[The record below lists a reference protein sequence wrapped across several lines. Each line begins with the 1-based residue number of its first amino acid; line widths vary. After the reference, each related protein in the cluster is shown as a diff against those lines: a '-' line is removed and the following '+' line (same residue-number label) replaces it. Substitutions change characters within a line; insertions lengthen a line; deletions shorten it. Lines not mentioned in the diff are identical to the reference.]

1 MVRLEN
7 SFNPCMLIVFLVD
20 SFGRKV
26 NNDDEIISMQVPAEK
41 SPTDYHDTI
50 DVERNSF
57 PTDIFEGTKFKRPY
71 F

>member
-1 MVRLEN
+1 MHVN
-7 SFNPCMLIVFLVD
+7 CFLVD

-26 NNDDEIISMQVPAEK
+26 NNDDEIILTQVPAEK

>member
-7 SFNPCMLIVFLVD
+7 SFNPCMIIVLVD
-20 SFGRKV
+20 SFGRKL
-26 NNDDEIISMQVPAEK
+26 NNEDEIILMQVPAER

-57 PTDIFEGTKFKRPY
+57 PTDIFEGTKFKRSY

>member
-1 MVRLEN
+1 MHVN
-7 SFNPCMLIVFLVD
+7 CFLVD

-26 NNDDEIISMQVPAEK
+26 NNDDEITLMQVPAEK

-50 DVERNSF
+50 DVERNSL
-57 PTDIFEGTKFKRPY
+57 PTDIFECTKFKRPY